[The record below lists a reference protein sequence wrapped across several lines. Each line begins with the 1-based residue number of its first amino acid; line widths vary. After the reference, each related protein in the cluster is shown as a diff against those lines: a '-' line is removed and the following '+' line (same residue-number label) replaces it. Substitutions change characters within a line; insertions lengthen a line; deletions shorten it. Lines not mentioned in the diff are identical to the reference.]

1 MHVDLLGA
9 RVHVDLLGARMHVDL
24 LGAVIKPIYGA
35 ASIGVVRVND
45 MPQLEQAYKR
55 VTRELAKA
63 HIVAGA
69 LQQGEE
75 DEEDEDGAADQ
86 AIDATVS
93 QVSLHLLTPMHAV
106 SKHTFSSFQPQN
118 IYLNS
123 DTSSLQRKY
132 KLRKGWGL

>member
-1 MHVDLLGA
+1 
-9 RVHVDLLGARMHVDL
+9 
-24 LGAVIKPIYGA
+24 
-35 ASIGVVRVND
+35 

-75 DEEDEDGAADQ
+75 EDEDSAADQ

-93 QVSLHLLTPMHAV
+93 QVSLHVLTPMDAV
-106 SKHTFSSFQPQN
+106 ST
-118 IYLNS
+118 NS
-123 DTSSLQRKY
+123 T
-132 KLRKGWGL
+132 LRKMLFVCSSKECP

>member
-1 MHVDLLGA
+1 LPVSA
-9 RVHVDLLGARMHVDL
+9 RSESVSARMHVDVL
-24 LGAVIKPIYGA
+24 SAVIKPIYGA

-75 DEEDEDGAADQ
+75 EEEDEDSAADQ

-93 QVSLHLLTPMHAV
+93 QVSPASALTPMHAV
-106 SKHTFSSFQPQN
+106 SKCTFSSFQPQN
-118 IYLNS
+118 AYFDS
-123 DTSSLQRKY
+123 ETSSLHWNSKVRNV
-132 KLRKGWGL
+132 WGQ

>member
-1 MHVDLLGA
+1 VNQDDMFCPGVGKILAMSA
-9 RVHVDLLGARMHVDL
+9 RTHVDL

-75 DEEDEDGAADQ
+75 EDEDSAADQ

-93 QVSLHLLTPMHAV
+93 QVSLHVLTPMDAV
-106 SKHTFSSFQPQN
+106 ST
-118 IYLNS
+118 NS
-123 DTSSLQRKY
+123 T
-132 KLRKGWGL
+132 LRKMLFVCSSKECP

>member
-1 MHVDLLGA
+1 MHVDLLS
-9 RVHVDLLGARMHVDL
+9 
-24 LGAVIKPIYGA
+24 AVIKPIYGA

-75 DEEDEDGAADQ
+75 DDEDSAADQ
-86 AIDATVS
+86 AIEATVS
-93 QVSLHLLTPMHAV
+93 QVTLHMLTPMHAV
-106 SKHTFSSFQPQN
+106 STHIF
-118 IYLNS
+118 
-123 DTSSLQRKY
+123 TSS
-132 KLRKGWGL
+132 

>member
-1 MHVDLLGA
+1 MLCLGVSKTLAVGA
-9 RVHVDLLGARMHVDL
+9 RSDLVSARMHVGL

-75 DEEDEDGAADQ
+75 EEEDEDSAADQ

-93 QVSLHLLTPMHAV
+93 QVSLHVLTPMDAV
-106 SKHTFSSFQPQN
+106 ST
-118 IYLNS
+118 NS
-123 DTSSLQRKY
+123 T
-132 KLRKGWGL
+132 LRKMLFVCSSKECP

>member
-1 MHVDLLGA
+1 MA
-9 RVHVDLLGARMHVDL
+9 MSARMHVDL

-75 DEEDEDGAADQ
+75 EDEDSAADQ

-93 QVSLHLLTPMHAV
+93 QVSLHVLTPMDAV
-106 SKHTFSSFQPQN
+106 ST
-118 IYLNS
+118 NS
-123 DTSSLQRKY
+123 T
-132 KLRKGWGL
+132 LRKMLFVCSSKECP

>member
-1 MHVDLLGA
+1 MCSWQEFGSDCKNA
-9 RVHVDLLGARMHVDL
+9 CW

-45 MPQLEQAYKR
+45 MLQLEQAYKR

-75 DEEDEDGAADQ
+75 EDEDSAADQ

-93 QVSLHLLTPMHAV
+93 QVSLQVLTPMDAV
-106 SKHTFSSFQPQN
+106 SEPTFTSFQP
-118 IYLNS
+118 
-123 DTSSLQRKY
+123 
-132 KLRKGWGL
+132 